1 MDAVEDFVR
10 ESIFG
15 TWGSLKRAFTVCDT
29 NGDGQIS
36 PSEFKLALK
45 DVFGLNLT
53 PLEVVALLARFDAD
67 RDGRISFAEF
77 KDFLENGL
85 NEYETQVD
93 NNIIVQAFRNLK
105 RIIEQKWCSMRDA
118 FLALDSNRSGFVS
131 RDEFTELLKQFGLNL
146 SPAQMKVLVAQFD
159 VNKDGKVSH
168 QEFMTVMAK
177 H

>member
-1 MDAVEDFVR
+1 MHPFQPCVLGFVHVAIWIFLFFFFFVIHLLRSCVLLLQMDAVEDFVR

-67 RDGRISFAEF
+67 RDGRSVRGPKRNDVSCIACCVMRAAAVQTY
-77 KDFLENGL
+77 DFLCLTESVL
-85 NEYETQVD
+85 
-93 NNIIVQAFRNLK
+93 
-105 RIIEQKWCSMRDA
+105 
-118 FLALDSNRSGFVS
+118 RSS
-131 RDEFTELLKQFGLNL
+131 KISWRTD
-146 SPAQMKVLVAQFD
+146 
-159 VNKDGKVSH
+159 
-168 QEFMTVMAK
+168 
-177 H
+177 